1 MEVIFEIPTE
11 VLKRGYKNKKAQKL
25 VICKLEELYSKLRK
39 TTPIHIDI
47 EVPQSYRMSLL
58 AVARK
63 TINYIFA
70 SRNDKFIV
78 DADIRYRDRSS
89 GEIGVAITRAN
100 DYDPF
105 DVTGKIME
113 FYIEMRPFSYW
124 GKHKSEKIMFRK
136 FFEGLSLIE
145 GPFNVQIEFGFAKYQ
160 ESIVRWKISY
170 PDVDNCARG
179 ALSHLDSNKLV
190 SLKMRKINTLE
201 DYIHIVLARPEN
213 TDLGKQDE
221 RAL

>member
-1 MEVIFEIPTE
+1 MEVTFDLPMDI
-11 VLKRGYKNKKAQKL
+11 LRKGYENNETQRL
-25 VICKLEELYSKLRK
+25 VISKLEELYSKLRK

-78 DADIRYRDRSS
+78 YADIKYRDRGS
-89 GEIGVAITRAN
+89 GEIGVAITRAS
-100 DYDPF
+100 DYAPF
-105 DVTGKIME
+105 DVTGKIMD
-113 FYIEMRPFSYW
+113 FYIEMRPFSFW

-145 GPFNVQIEFGFAKYQ
+145 GPFSVQIEFGFAKYK

-179 ALSHLDSNKLV
+179 ALSNLYSKKIV
-190 SLKMRKINTLE
+190 SIKMRKINTTE
-201 DYIHIVLARPEN
+201 DYIHIVLAKP
-213 TDLGKQDE
+213 KDE
-221 RAL
+221 ESER